1 MTSNLHPSSFI
12 PHPSTTFLEAVKDSL
27 TAAARFNRSDMVA
40 PAAILWTDADSQWEP
55 LVSQLRQLMP
65 ELLSLGEYKPDEK
78 TGPAIWLRCVIERSL
93 PHIDLPEDAIPIIY
107 MPDVSRQTLRAV
119 EECPNSLKPL
129 VELQYRGAVWTQR
142 NGRDWTVEAFL
153 VSKDGGLGLDVAK
166 DRHTRQSML
175 GALAQLAVTPLTRLT
190 GKRLEAEDFDKLM
203 IEDTPRDLLV
213 WMNSPSSEIQK
224 QWDENKWAAFVS
236 RCKAEYG
243 FDPEKEGVIV
253 AGEKLGLREDEA
265 WKNLWRRFEES
276 PLLYPGLP
284 EVLRKSKPSGKLI
297 FDKE

>member
-1 MTSNLHPSSFI
+1 MHR
-12 PHPSTTFLEAVKDSL
+12 AC
-27 TAAARFNRSDMVA
+27 RYNRSDMVA

-93 PHIDLPEDAIPIIY
+93 PDIELPEDVIPIIY
-107 MPDVSRQTLRAV
+107 MPNVSRQTLRAV

-153 VSKDGGLGLDVAK
+153 VSKDGGLGLDVAR
-166 DRHTRQSML
+166 DRHTRHAML

-203 IEDTPRDLLV
+203 VEDTP
-213 WMNSPSSEIQK
+213 
-224 QWDENKWAAFVS
+224 
-236 RCKAEYG
+236 
-243 FDPEKEGVIV
+243 
-253 AGEKLGLREDEA
+253 
-265 WKNLWRRFEES
+265 
-276 PLLYPGLP
+276 
-284 EVLRKSKPSGKLI
+284 
-297 FDKE
+297 